1 MQAVEGLAV
10 PAEGTTRVVAAI
22 KFELPDIRPALDVKE
37 RYCQLA
43 ESLQVQDGVP

>member
-1 MQAVEGLAV
+1 MQAVESLAV
-10 PAEGTTRVVAAI
+10 SAEGTTGVVAAI
-22 KFELPDIRPALDVKE
+22 KFELPDIRPALDVKK